1 MKDNNFMYSWSL
13 ILNDK
18 EISSMSRSDKEIKI
32 IYKLFKNGKYSNP
45 KKLRKLMNYCK
56 NINNY
61 DLLMIKLGYHLS
73 NRDSEKLFMS
83 DDLICKY
90 LEKEANAKTF
100 AQFVFLYEKFF
111 KKD

>member
-1 MKDNNFMYSWSL
+1 MYSWSL
-13 ILNDK
+13 IINDK
-18 EISSMSRSDKEIKI
+18 EITSMSRSDKEIKI

-45 KKLRKLMNYCK
+45 KKLRKLMNFCK

-73 NRDSEKLFMS
+73 NRDSEKKKFFS

-90 LEKEANAKTF
+90 LEKEAKVKTF